1 MNYKLKLTSFL
12 TVLILFINCIIFSQT
27 SPQFFNYQAVA
38 HDDNGNVLQGQTLDV
53 KITIISDSA
62 TGPNAYAETHN
73 SILTNSYGLFTLK
86 IGEGSVNSGS
96 FSNINWKSKK
106 HYLKIEIDAGNG
118 YEFLGINQFA
128 AVPYAKAAER
138 VMFPSLSTLANHTPV
153 DGQFSYF
160 NEAGIQTTV
169 IYGWKTTGSDIYST
183 ILGNMGIGTNSP
195 ISKLDVNGT
204 LTLSNTTSEIN
215 TVNTGNA
222 NMLPIAYGKI
232 DASGNLGACS
242 GNVSANWNSTSS
254 VYEITIAGENY
265 TSQDYITQITLIGGI
280 GGSVDEVFTNDAN
293 GNLIVI
299 LKNNLGA
306 ATSSAFSFVTF
317 KP

>member
-1 MNYKLKLTSFL
+1 
-12 TVLILFINCIIFSQT
+12 LILCFLIYLNFNCFGQT

-38 HDDNGNVLQGQTLDV
+38 HDNNGNVLQEQSLDV

-62 TGPNAYAETHN
+62 TGPNAYAETHS

-138 VMFPSLSTLANHTPV
+138 VMYPSLSTLANHTPI

-169 IYGWKTTGSDIYST
+169 IYGWKTSGNDIYST
-183 ILGNMGIGTNSP
+183 ILGNMGIGTISP
-195 ISKLDVNGT
+195 DSKLDVDGT
-204 LTLSNTTSEIN
+204 VTLSNSSSEIN
-215 TVNTGNA
+215 TANTGAA
-222 NMLPIAYGKI
+222 NMLPIAYGKV
-232 DASGNLGACS
+232 DASGNLGASS
-242 GNVSANWNSTSS
+242 GNVSAAWNATSS
-254 VYEITIAGENY
+254 AYEITITGENY
-265 TSQDYITQITLIGGI
+265 TSQDYITQVTLIGGI

-293 GNLIVI
+293 GNLVVFF
-299 LKNNLGA
+299 KNNVGA

>member
-1 MNYKLKLTSFL
+1 MNIHSFFFAF
-12 TVLILFINCIIFSQT
+12 IYLFIFQIIFTQT

-38 HDDNGNVLQGQTLDV
+38 HDNNGNVLQDQSLDV
-53 KITIISDSA
+53 NITIISDSA
-62 TGPNAYAETHN
+62 TGPNAYEETHS
-73 SILTNSYGLFTLK
+73 SIMTNSYGLFVLK
-86 IGEGSVNSGS
+86 IGEGTVNSGT

-106 HYLKIEIDAGNG
+106 HYLKIQIDAGNG

-138 VMFPSLSTLANHTPV
+138 VMYPSLSTLANHTPI

-169 IYGWKTTGSDIYST
+169 IYGWKTSGNDIYST

-195 ISKLDVNGT
+195 DSKLDIDGT
-204 LTLSNTTSEIN
+204 LTLSNSTSEIN
-215 TVNTGNA
+215 TASTGAA
-222 NMLPIAYGKI
+222 NMLPIAYGKV
-232 DASGNLGACS
+232 DASGNLGANS
-242 GNVSANWNSTSS
+242 GNISATWNNSISA
-254 VYEITIAGENY
+254 YEITITGENY
-265 TSQDYITQITLIGGI
+265 TSQDYITQVTLIGGM

-293 GNLIVI
+293 GHLII
-299 LKNNLGA
+299 YLKNNVGA

>member
-1 MNYKLKLTSFL
+1 MNIHSFFFAF
-12 TVLILFINCIIFSQT
+12 IYLFIFQIIFTQT

-38 HDDNGNVLQGQTLDV
+38 HDNNGNVLQDQSLDV
-53 KITIISDSA
+53 NITIISDSA
-62 TGPNAYAETHN
+62 TGPNAYEETHS
-73 SILTNSYGLFTLK
+73 SIMTNSYGLFVLK
-86 IGEGSVNSGS
+86 IGEGTVNSGT

-106 HYLKIEIDAGNG
+106 HYLKIQIDAGNG

-138 VMFPSLSTLANHTPV
+138 VMYPSLSTLANHTPI

-169 IYGWKTTGSDIYST
+169 IYGWKTSGNDIYST
-183 ILGNMGIGTNSP
+183 ILGNMGIGTISP
-195 ISKLDVNGT
+195 DSKLDVDGT
-204 LTLSNTTSEIN
+204 VTLSNSSSEIN
-215 TVNTGNA
+215 TANTGAA
-222 NMLPIAYGKI
+222 NMLPIAYGKV
-232 DASGNLGACS
+232 DASGNLGASS
-242 GNVSANWNSTSS
+242 GNVSAAWNATSS
-254 VYEITIAGENY
+254 AYEITITGENY
-265 TSQDYITQITLIGGI
+265 TSQDYITQVTLIGGI

-293 GNLIVI
+293 GNLVVF
-299 LKNNLGA
+299 LKNNVGA